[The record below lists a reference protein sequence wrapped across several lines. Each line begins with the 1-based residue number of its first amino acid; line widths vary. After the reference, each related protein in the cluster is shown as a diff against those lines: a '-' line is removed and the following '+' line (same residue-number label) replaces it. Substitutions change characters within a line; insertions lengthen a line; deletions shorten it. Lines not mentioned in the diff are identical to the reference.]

1 MRKFLAV
8 VVSISLV
15 VQAFFLVFSASFP
28 TSFASAQF
36 QDPYTDWIDPQG
48 MVIYQIMVDRFYDGD
63 PNNNDQGEGDY
74 VPGNLYAYQGG
85 DWQGIIDKM
94 DYIKGLGVTAIW
106 ISPVVH
112 NQSWGYHGYW
122 AYDFYSPN
130 PHFGTLS
137 KLQELVEVAHTNG
150 IKVIF
155 DVIVNHTGDYLADWS
170 DHYDPPDYRPAP
182 PFDNADW
189 YHHHRTIWDWENQL
203 QLENWNLFGLDDLAQ
218 EIPEVGE
225 ELKQV
230 YLYWI
235 NQTGCDGFRL
245 DTGKH
250 VPKWYWGEFTAATGI
265 PSFGEVWHG
274 SPSYIADYQNYMWS
288 VLDFPMYYTIQS
300 VFAYGGSCGQLHN
313 LFSEDSVY
321 PDPYKLVTFVDS
333 HDVARFLN
341 RAGNDYQ
348 KLKLALAF
356 LMTARGIPC
365 VYYGTEQGFN
375 GGNDPNNREV
385 LFNNFDSAHELYQY
399 IRKLTDI
406 RSTCEPLRRGTQHEM
421 WVDDQVYAYSRMTPA
436 DEVIVVLNNSGTG
449 QTREIPLRTESN
461 LNVGSALTNLLDVTD
476 TVVVTAGGPTGKQ
489 ISVSLESK
497 EPKIYAVLEPDF
509 TVSVSPESGTVQLGG
524 LVKATVEVLGIAGYD
539 NEVVLNA
546 EDVPDK
552 VTVSFTPSSGAPD
565 FESTLTISTDPTTP
579 TGIYSI
585 TITGTGG
592 GKTHSCTYSLTVT
605 KAPTELFLWMLMM
618 GIIAVVII
626 FLLRRKIVSYFHKP
640 VPLIWR

>member
-1 MRKFLAV
+1 MGAEKGFSVALALV
-8 VVSISLV
+8 ALLLGSI
-15 VQAFFLVFSASFP
+15 VFIAISPISESA
-28 TSFASAQF
+28 TSPSPMGLGK
-36 QDPYTDWIDPQG
+36 DDI
-48 MVIYQIMVDRFYDGD
+48 IYMIMTDRFCDGD
-63 PNNNDQGEGDY
+63 PTNNDQGEGDY
-74 VPGNLYAYQGG
+74 VPGTSHAYQGG
-85 DWQGIIDKM
+85 DWQGIVDKM

-137 KLQELVEVAHTNG
+137 KLQELVDVAHANG

-155 DVIVNHTGDYLADWS
+155 DVIVNHAGDYLADWS

-189 YHHHRTIWDWENQL
+189 YHHYGDIWNWKNQL
-203 QLENWNLFGLDDLAQ
+203 QLENWNIFGLDDLAQ
-218 EIPEVGE
+218 EIPAVGE

-288 VLDFPMYYTIQS
+288 VADFPIYYAIEG
-300 VFAYGGSCGQLHN
+300 VFAYGGSCDQLHN
-313 LFSEDSVY
+313 LFNEDSVY
-321 PDPYKLVTFVDS
+321 PDPYKLVTFIDS

-375 GGNDPNNREV
+375 GGKDPNNREV
-385 LFNNFDSAHELYQY
+385 LFNSFDTAHEIYQY
-399 IRKLTDI
+399 IRKLADT
-406 RSTCEPLRRGTQHEM
+406 RSARESLRRGTQYEM
-421 WVDDQVYAYSRMTPA
+421 WADDQVYAYSRMTPA
-436 DEVIVVLNNSGTG
+436 DEVIVVLNNSETS
-449 QTREIPLRTESN
+449 QTREIPLRTESS
-461 LNVGSALTNLLDVTD
+461 LNVGSALTNFLDVTD
-476 TVVVTAGGPTGKQ
+476 TVVVVAGGPTGKH
-489 ISVSLESK
+489 ISVSLEPT
-497 EPKIYAVLEPDF
+497 EPKIYAVFEPD
-509 TVSVSPESGTVQLGG
+509 S
-524 LVKATVEVLGIAGYD
+524 
-539 NEVVLNA
+539 
-546 EDVPDK
+546 
-552 VTVSFTPSSGAPD
+552 
-565 FESTLTISTDPTTP
+565 
-579 TGIYSI
+579 
-585 TITGTGG
+585 
-592 GKTHSCTYSLTVT
+592 
-605 KAPTELFLWMLMM
+605 KAPTDPFLWVLMI
-618 GIIAVVII
+618 GIIAAVVI
-626 FLLRRKIVSYFHKP
+626 FLLRKKIVSFLPK
-640 VPLIWR
+640 